1 MGIPCHSPTRRF
13 FTHTE
18 TSPSTLKGFNFL
30 SILLS
35 NEGSLACQ
43 TYTSIRLYGSYP
55 RTRDT
60 HTLFRD
66 FGSGTVTTCLYDFR
80 LSRLVFE
87 QPTFRM
93 RGERFIQQGYNRVW
107 LPGKFFTT
115 KSNIRF
121 KLDEN
126 MTVKAWAFS
135 VLPWYFANLKIKIS
149 KKKNYTI

>member
-1 MGIPCHSPTRRF
+1 
-13 FTHTE
+13 
-18 TSPSTLKGFNFL
+18 
-30 SILLS
+30 
-35 NEGSLACQ
+35 
-43 TYTSIRLYGSYP
+43 
-55 RTRDT
+55 
-60 HTLFRD
+60 
-66 FGSGTVTTCLYDFR
+66 
-80 LSRLVFE
+80 
-87 QPTFRM
+87 M

-149 KKKNYTI
+149 KKKIIQSNVNIIPMREI